1 MTTVLN
7 LLPYLFVYMAGGC
20 MGFIAA
26 ALLRLGAES
35 PAEESEEDDSWRYQP
50 RPAASG
56 PEGAPVLPLHPD
68 SPVARMLGL
77 AGAILLGSCLWHG
90 VAVAQEAAPA
100 VASLSAA
107 APAAGAAPGG
117 DPAGVEENA
126 AQYCRSIADALSD
139 ARFARQKAALAAM
152 EKDIEERLAK
162 LEAKRAEYEAWLTR
176 REDFLKR
183 ADGAVIAVFSQMRPD
198 AAAAQMSAMGDDPAA
213 AILAKLSP
221 RVASAILNEMD
232 PARAARLTGT
242 MVGIAR
248 RTPAEGKSS

>member
-26 ALLRLGAES
+26 ALLRLGAET
-35 PAEESEEDDSWRYQP
+35 PAEEVEEDDSWRYQP
-50 RPAASG
+50 RPAASS
-56 PEGAPVLPLHPD
+56 PEDAPVLPLHPD
-68 SPVARMLGL
+68 SPVPGMLGL
-77 AGAILLGSCLWHG
+77 VMAILLGSFLVPG
-90 VAVAQEAAPA
+90 EARAQDAGGAPA
-100 VASLSAA
+100 AA
-107 APAAGAAPGG
+107 LAAGAAPGG

-139 ARFARQKAALAAM
+139 ARFARQKAALSAM

-176 REDFLKR
+176 REEFLKR

-248 RTPAEGKSS
+248 RTPADGKSS